1 MMTNMRRTVTGL
13 LSVLAMVAL
22 AGCSEQRVED
32 ETPPGVRTQADTMVV
47 DTLPPPPPP
56 VPSPADTMG
65 NPPDTT

>member
-1 MMTNMRRTVTGL
+1 MMTNMRRAAGL
-13 LSVLAMVAL
+13 MSVLAMVAL

-32 ETPPGVRTQADTMVV
+32 ETPPGVRTQADTMAV
-47 DTLPPPPPP
+47 DTLLPPPPP